1 MKKIKKT
8 LSLLL
13 LLVLSLAQVGNVK
26 ADGTKGTITIN
37 NAIVNETYSIYRI
50 LDLETYDAQKN
61 HYIYRANSKW
71 EAFINDANKGGKYLE
86 AKHENGNTYYVWKEN
101 ADKVKFTEEAIAY
114 AKAKPIETEASKK
127 ATSTTVQFTE
137 LDLGYYLVSS
147 SVGSLLHLT
156 TTNPNG
162 AINEKNTIKPE
173 VDKEVKEN
181 STGVYGKENDATI
194 GDTVEFKST
203 ITTGAGFKDYVLYDN
218 MSTGLT
224 LNPDSIK
231 AYVIV
236 NNNEVAIDEQYYTVK
251 TNVDGYTFTVT
262 FKNEFIAKQPR
273 NTKIVVKYTA
283 TLNENATIEGNGNTN
298 ETHLEYD
305 NGTTETKTTTT
316 YTYKF
321 NLKKTDADENEI
333 EGAEF
338 KLYYKDN
345 KDNKDK
351 EILVVLENEADSIY
365 RVAVAGETGVTIK
378 VGHATIKGLDAGTYY
393 LEEVVS
399 PEGYNKLTSK
409 VKVEV
414 KGKNNDNSFH
424 INDISVVNYTGS
436 LLPETGGIGTMLFI
450 TFGLIL
456 ILGFGLLLVTK
467 LRAYKANI

>member
-37 NAIVNETYSIYRI
+37 KAIVNETYSIYRI
-50 LDLETYDAQKN
+50 LDLETYDAQNN
-61 HYIYRANSKW
+61 HYIYRANTKW
-71 EAFINDANKGGKYLE
+71 QSFINDASKGGKYLE

-101 ADKVKFTEEAIAY
+101 ADQVKFTEEAIAY
-114 AKAKPIETEASKK
+114 AKANPIGAEAFKT
-127 ATSTTVQFTE
+127 ATSTTVKFTE

-162 AINEKNTIKPE
+162 AINEKNTIKPD

-203 ITTGAGFKDYVLYDN
+203 ITTGAGFKDYILYDK
-218 MSTGLT
+218 MSNGLT
-224 LNPDSIK
+224 LNANSIK

-236 NNNEVAIDEQYYTVK
+236 NSDEVAIDEQYYTVNI
-251 TNVDGYTFTVT
+251 NVEGYTFTVT
-262 FKNEFIAKQPR
+262 FDNEFIAKQPR

-283 TLNENATIEGNGNTN
+283 TLNEKATIEGTGNIN
-298 ETHLEYD
+298 ETNLKYGND
-305 NGTTETKTTTT
+305 TTETKTTTT

-333 EGAEF
+333 DGAEF
-338 KLYYKDN
+338 KLYAKDN
-345 KDNKDK
+345 NK

-365 RVAVAGETGVTIK
+365 RVAVEGEKGVTIK

>member
-50 LDLETYDAQKN
+50 LDLETYDTQNN

-71 EAFINDANKGGKYLE
+71 QAFINDASKGGKYLE
-86 AKHENGNTYYVWKEN
+86 AKNENGNTYYVWKEN
-101 ADKVKFTEEAIAY
+101 ADQVEFTKEAIAY
-114 AKAKPIETEASKK
+114 AKANSIETEASKK

-162 AINEKNTIKPE
+162 EINEKNTIKPE

-203 ITTGAGFKDYVLYDN
+203 ITTGAGFKDYVLYDK

-224 LNPDSIK
+224 LNSDSIK
-231 AYVIV
+231 AYVID
-236 NNNEVAIDEQYYTVK
+236 NNDEVAIDEQYYTVN

-262 FKNEFIAKQPR
+262 FDNEFIAKQPR

-283 TLNENATIEGNGNTN
+283 TLNENATIEGTGNIN
-298 ETHLEYD
+298 ETKLTYD

-338 KLYYKDN
+338 KLYDKDN
-345 KDNKDK
+345 K
-351 EILVVLENEADSIY
+351 EILVVLENEANSIY

-409 VKVEV
+409 QEVEV

>member
-50 LDLETYDAQKN
+50 LDLETYDAQNN
-61 HYIYRANSKW
+61 HYIYRANTKW

-86 AKHENGNTYYVWKEN
+86 AKNENGKTYYVWKEK
-101 ADKVKFTEEAIAY
+101 ADQVKFTEEAIAY
-114 AKAKPIETEASKK
+114 AKANSIEAEAFKT
-127 ATSTTVQFTE
+127 ATSTTVKFTE

-162 AINEKNTIKPE
+162 EINEKNTIKPE

-203 ITTGAGFKDYVLYDN
+203 ITTGAGFKDYVLYDK

-224 LNPDSIK
+224 LNPGSIK
-231 AYVIV
+231 AYVID
-236 NNNEVAIDEQYYTVK
+236 NNDEVAIDEQYYTVNE
-251 TNVDGYTFTVT
+251 NVAGYTFTVT
-262 FKNEFIAKQPR
+262 FDNEFIAKQPR

-283 TLNENATIEGNGNTN
+283 TLNENATIEGTGNTN
-298 ETHLEYD
+298 ETNLKYD

-321 NLKKTDADENEI
+321 NLKKTDADEKEI

-338 KLYYKDN
+338 KLYKDN
-345 KDNKDK
+345 K
-351 EILVVLENEADSIY
+351 EILVVLENKADSIY
-365 RVAVAGETGVTIK
+365 RVAVGNEAGVTIK

-409 VKVEV
+409 QKVEV

-424 INDISVVNYTGS
+424 INNISVVNYTGS

>member
-50 LDLETYDAQKN
+50 LDLETYDAQNN
-61 HYIYRANSKW
+61 HYIYRANTKW

-86 AKHENGNTYYVWKEN
+86 AKNENGNTYYVWKEN
-101 ADKVKFTEEAIAY
+101 ADQVKFTEEAIAY

-156 TTNPNG
+156 TTNPDG
-162 AINEKNTIKPE
+162 KINEKNTIKPE

-203 ITTGAGFKDYVLYDN
+203 ITTGAGFKDYVLYDK

-236 NNNEVAIDEQYYTVK
+236 NNDEVAIDEQYYTVNK
-251 TNVDGYTFTVT
+251 NVAGYTFTIT
-262 FKNEFIAKQPR
+262 FDNEFIAKQPR

-298 ETHLEYD
+298 ETHLEYG

-321 NLKKTDADENEI
+321 NLKKTDADEKEI

-338 KLYYKDN
+338 KLYKDN
-345 KDNKDK
+345 K
-351 EILVVLENEADSIY
+351 EILVVLENEANSIY
-365 RVAVAGETGVTIK
+365 RVAVGNEAGVTIK

-409 VKVEV
+409 QKVEV

-436 LLPETGGIGTMLFI
+436 LLPQTGGIGTMLFI

>member
-1 MKKIKKT
+1 MKKIKKI

-26 ADGTKGTITIN
+26 ADGTKGTITIK

-50 LDLETYDAQKN
+50 LDLETYDAQNN
-61 HYIYRANSKW
+61 HYIYRANTKW
-71 EAFINDANKGGKYLE
+71 QSFINDASKGGKYLE

-101 ADKVKFTEEAIAY
+101 ADQVKFTEEAIAY
-114 AKAKPIETEASKK
+114 AKANPIDAEAFKK
-127 ATSTTVQFTE
+127 ATSTTVKFTE

-162 AINEKNTIKPE
+162 EINEKNTIKPD

-203 ITTGAGFKDYVLYDN
+203 ITTGAGFKDYILYDK
-218 MSTGLT
+218 MSNGLT
-224 LNPDSIK
+224 LNANSIK

-236 NNNEVAIDEQYYTVK
+236 NSDEVAIDEQYYTVN
-251 TNVDGYTFTVT
+251 TNVEGYTFTIT
-262 FKNEFIAKQPR
+262 FNNEFIAKQPI

-283 TLNENATIEGNGNTN
+283 TLNENATIEGTGNIN
-298 ETHLEYD
+298 ETNLKYGND
-305 NGTTETKTTTT
+305 TTETKTTTT

-338 KLYYKDN
+338 KLYDKDN
-345 KDNKDK
+345 H

-365 RVAVAGETGVTIK
+365 RVAVEGETGVTIK

>member
-50 LDLETYDAQKN
+50 LDLETYDAQNN

-71 EAFINDANKGGKYLE
+71 QAFINDASKGGKYLE
-86 AKHENGNTYYVWKEN
+86 AKNENGNTYYVWKEN
-101 ADKVKFTEEAIAY
+101 ADQVEFTKEAIAY
-114 AKAKPIETEASKK
+114 ANANSTETEASKK

-156 TTNPNG
+156 TTNPDG
-162 AINEKNTIKPE
+162 KINEKNTIKPE

-203 ITTGAGFKDYVLYDN
+203 ITTGAGFKDYVLYDK

-224 LNPDSIK
+224 LNPGSIK
-231 AYVIV
+231 AYVID
-236 NNNEVAIDEQYYTVK
+236 NNDEVAIDEQYYTVNE
-251 TNVDGYTFTVT
+251 NVAGYTFTVT
-262 FKNEFIAKQPR
+262 FDNEFIAKQPR

-283 TLNENATIEGNGNTN
+283 TLNENATIEGTGNTN
-298 ETHLEYD
+298 ETNLKYGND
-305 NGTTETKTTTT
+305 TTETKKTTT

-333 EGAEF
+333 KGAEF
-338 KLYYKDN
+338 KLYKDN
-345 KDNKDK
+345 K

-365 RVAVAGETGVTIK
+365 RVAVGNEAGVTIK

-409 VKVEV
+409 QKVEV

-424 INDISVVNYTGS
+424 INNISVVNYTGS
-436 LLPETGGIGTMLFI
+436 LLPQTGGIGTMLFI

>member
-37 NAIVNETYSIYRI
+37 KAIVNETYSIYRI
-50 LDLETYDAQKN
+50 LDLETYDAQNN

-71 EAFINDANKGGKYLE
+71 QAFINDASKGGKYLE
-86 AKHENGNTYYVWKEN
+86 AKNENGNTYYVWKEN
-101 ADKVKFTEEAIAY
+101 ADQVEFTKEAIAY
-114 AKAKPIETEASKK
+114 AKANSIETEAFKT

-162 AINEKNTIKPE
+162 EINEKNTIKPE

-203 ITTGAGFKDYVLYDN
+203 ITTGAGFKDYVLYDK

-224 LNPDSIK
+224 LNTGSIK
-231 AYVIV
+231 AYVID
-236 NNNEVAIDEQYYTVK
+236 NNDEVAIDEQYYTVN

-262 FKNEFIAKQPR
+262 FNNEFIAKQPR

-283 TLNENATIEGNGNTN
+283 TLNENATIEGTGNIN
-298 ETHLEYD
+298 ETNLKYGND
-305 NGTTETKTTTT
+305 TTETKTTTT

-321 NLKKTDADENEI
+321 NLKKTDADEKEI

-338 KLYYKDN
+338 KLYKDN
-345 KDNKDK
+345 K

-365 RVAVAGETGVTIK
+365 RVAVGNEAGVTIK
-378 VGHATIKGLDAGTYY
+378 VGHATIKGLDVGTYY

-409 VKVEV
+409 QKVEV

>member
-50 LDLETYDAQKN
+50 LDLETYDAQNN
-61 HYIYRANSKW
+61 HYIYRANTKW
-71 EAFINDANKGGKYLE
+71 QAFINDASKGGKYLE
-86 AKHENGNTYYVWKEN
+86 AKNENGNTYYVWKEN
-101 ADKVKFTEEAIAY
+101 ADQVKFTEEAIAY
-114 AKAKPIETEASKK
+114 AKANSIEAEAFKT
-127 ATSTTVQFTE
+127 ATSTTVKFTE

-162 AINEKNTIKPE
+162 EINEKNTIKPE

-203 ITTGAGFKDYVLYDN
+203 ITTGAGFKDYVLYDK

-224 LNPDSIK
+224 LNPGSIK
-231 AYVIV
+231 AYVID
-236 NNNEVAIDEQYYTVK
+236 NNDEVAIDEQYYTVN

-262 FKNEFIAKQPR
+262 FDNEFIAKQPR

-283 TLNENATIEGNGNTN
+283 TLNENATIEGTGNIN
-298 ETHLEYD
+298 ETNLKYGND
-305 NGTTETKTTTT
+305 TTETKTTTT

-333 EGAEF
+333 AGAEF
-338 KLYYKDN
+338 KLYDKDN
-345 KDNKDK
+345 H

-365 RVAVAGETGVTIK
+365 RVAVEGETGVTIK

>member
-50 LDLETYDAQKN
+50 LDLETYDAQNN
-61 HYIYRANSKW
+61 HYIYRANTKW
-71 EAFINDANKGGKYLE
+71 QSFINDANKGGKYLE

-101 ADKVKFTEEAIAY
+101 ADQVKFTEEAIAY
-114 AKAKPIETEASKK
+114 AKANSIEAEAFKT
-127 ATSTTVQFTE
+127 ATSTTVKFTE

-156 TTNPNG
+156 TTDPNG
-162 AINEKNTIKPE
+162 EINEKNTIKPD

-203 ITTGAGFKDYVLYDN
+203 ITTGAGFKDYVLYDK

-224 LNPDSIK
+224 LNANSIK

-236 NNNEVAIDEQYYTVK
+236 NSDEVAIDEQYYTVNK
-251 TNVDGYTFTVT
+251 DVEGYTFTVT
-262 FKNEFIAKQPR
+262 FDNAFIAKQPI

-338 KLYYKDN
+338 KLYKDN
-345 KDNKDK
+345 K

-365 RVAVAGETGVTIK
+365 RVAVAGEAGVTIK

-409 VKVEV
+409 QEVEV

>member
-1 MKKIKKT
+1 MKKIKKI

-26 ADGTKGTITIN
+26 ADGTKGTITIK

-50 LDLETYDAQKN
+50 LDLETYDAQNN
-61 HYIYRANSKW
+61 HYIYRANTKW
-71 EAFINDANKGGKYLE
+71 QAFINDASKGGKYLE
-86 AKHENGNTYYVWKEN
+86 AKNENGNTYYVWKEN
-101 ADKVKFTEEAIAY
+101 ADQVKFTEEAIAY
-114 AKAKPIETEASKK
+114 AKANSIEAEAFKT
-127 ATSTTVQFTE
+127 ATSTTVKFTE

-162 AINEKNTIKPE
+162 EINEKNTIKPE

-203 ITTGAGFKDYVLYDN
+203 ITTGAGFKDYVLYDK

-224 LNPDSIK
+224 LNPGSIK
-231 AYVIV
+231 AYVID
-236 NNNEVAIDEQYYTVK
+236 NNDEVAIDEQYYTVNRK
-251 TNVDGYTFTVT
+251 VEGYTFTVT
-262 FKNEFIAKQPR
+262 FDNEFIAKQPI

-283 TLNENATIEGNGNTN
+283 TLNENATIEGTGNIN
-298 ETHLEYD
+298 ETKLTYD

-321 NLKKTDADENEI
+321 NLKKTDADEKEI

-338 KLYYKDN
+338 KLYKDN
-345 KDNKDK
+345 K
-351 EILVVLENEADSIY
+351 EILVVLENEANSIY

-409 VKVEV
+409 QEVEV

>member
-50 LDLETYDAQKN
+50 LDLETYDAQNN
-61 HYIYRANSKW
+61 HYIYRANTKW
-71 EAFINDANKGGKYLE
+71 QAFINDASKGGKYLE
-86 AKHENGNTYYVWKEN
+86 AKNENGNTYYVWKEN
-101 ADKVKFTEEAIAY
+101 ADQVKFTEEAIAY
-114 AKAKPIETEASKK
+114 AKANSIEAEAFKT
-127 ATSTTVQFTE
+127 ATSTTVKFTE

-162 AINEKNTIKPE
+162 EINEKNTIKPE

-203 ITTGAGFKDYVLYDN
+203 ITTGAGFKDYVLYDK

-224 LNPDSIK
+224 LNPGSIK
-231 AYVIV
+231 AYVID
-236 NNNEVAIDEQYYTVK
+236 NNDEVAIDEQYYTVN

-262 FKNEFIAKQPR
+262 FDNEFIAKQPR

-283 TLNENATIEGNGNTN
+283 TLNENATIEGTGNIN
-298 ETHLEYD
+298 ETNLKYGND
-305 NGTTETKTTTT
+305 TTETKTTTT

-321 NLKKTDADENEI
+321 NLKKTDADEKEI

-338 KLYYKDN
+338 KLYKDN
-345 KDNKDK
+345 K

-365 RVAVAGETGVTIK
+365 RVAVGNEAGVTIK
-378 VGHATIKGLDAGTYY
+378 VGHATIKGLDVGTYY

-409 VKVEV
+409 QKVEV

>member
-50 LDLETYDAQKN
+50 LDLETYDAQNN
-61 HYIYRANSKW
+61 HYIYRANTKW
-71 EAFINDANKGGKYLE
+71 QAFINDASKGGKYLE
-86 AKHENGNTYYVWKEN
+86 AKNENGNTYYVWKEN
-101 ADKVKFTEEAIAY
+101 ADQVKFTEEAIAY
-114 AKAKPIETEASKK
+114 AKANSIEAEAFKT
-127 ATSTTVQFTE
+127 ATSTTVKFTE

-156 TTNPNG
+156 TTNPDG
-162 AINEKNTIKPE
+162 KINEKNTIKPE

-203 ITTGAGFKDYVLYDN
+203 ITTGAGFKDYVLYDK
-218 MSTGLT
+218 MSKGLT
-224 LNPDSIK
+224 LNTGSIK

-236 NNNEVAIDEQYYTVK
+236 NNDEVAIDEQYYTVN
-251 TNVDGYTFTVT
+251 TNVEGYTFTVT
-262 FKNEFIAKQPR
+262 FNNEFIAKQPR

-283 TLNENATIEGNGNTN
+283 TLNENATIEGTGNTN
-298 ETHLEYD
+298 ETNLKYD

-333 EGAEF
+333 KGAEF
-338 KLYYKDN
+338 KLYKDN
-345 KDNKDK
+345 K

-409 VKVEV
+409 QEVEV

>member
-1 MKKIKKT
+1 MKKIKKI

-50 LDLETYDAQKN
+50 LDLETYDAQNN
-61 HYIYRANSKW
+61 HYIYRANTKW
-71 EAFINDANKGGKYLE
+71 QAFINDASKGGKYLE
-86 AKHENGNTYYVWKEN
+86 AKNKNGNTYYVWKEN
-101 ADKVKFTEEAIAY
+101 ADQVEFTEEAIAY
-114 AKAKPIETEASKK
+114 AKANPIEAEAFKT
-127 ATSTTVQFTE
+127 ATSTTVKFTE

-162 AINEKNTIKPE
+162 EINEKNTIKPD

-181 STGVYGKENDATI
+181 TGSYGKENDATI

-203 ITTGAGFKDYVLYDN
+203 ITTGAGYTDYILYDKMDN
-218 MSTGLT
+218 GLT
-224 LNPDSIK
+224 LNANSIK
-231 AYVIV
+231 AYI
-236 NNNEVAIDEQYYTVK
+236 NEVAIEESNYTVNTK
-251 TNVDGYTFTVT
+251 VEGYTFTVT
-262 FKNEFIAKQPR
+262 FTDEFIAKQPI

-283 TLNENATIEGNGNTN
+283 TLNENAIIEGDGNIN
-298 ETHLEYD
+298 ETNLKYGND
-305 NGTTETKTTTT
+305 TTATKKTTT

-321 NLKKTDADENEI
+321 NLKKTDADEKEI

-338 KLYYKDN
+338 KLY
-345 KDNKDK
+345 DK
-351 EILVVLENEADSIY
+351 NNNEIKVVLKEGTTY
-365 RVAVAGETGVTIK
+365 RVAVEGETGVTIK
-378 VGHATIKGLDAGTYY
+378 AGHAEIEGLDAGTYY

>member
-1 MKKIKKT
+1 MKKIKKI

-37 NAIVNETYSIYRI
+37 KAIVNETYSIYRI
-50 LDLETYDAQKN
+50 LDLETYDAQNN

-86 AKHENGNTYYVWKEN
+86 AKNENGKTYYVWKEN
-101 ADKVKFTEEAIAY
+101 ADQVEFTKEAIAY
-114 AKAKPIETEASKK
+114 ANANSTETEASKK

-224 LNPDSIK
+224 LNPGSIK
-231 AYVIV
+231 AYVID
-236 NNNEVAIDEQYYTVK
+236 NNDEVAIDEQYYTVN

-262 FKNEFIAKQPR
+262 FDNEFIAKQPR

-283 TLNENATIEGNGNTN
+283 TLNENATIEGTGNIN
-298 ETHLEYD
+298 ETKLTYD

-338 KLYYKDN
+338 KLYD
-345 KDNKDK
+345 KDK

-365 RVAVAGETGVTIK
+365 RVAVGNEAGVTIK

-409 VKVEV
+409 QEVEV

>member
-50 LDLETYDAQKN
+50 LDLETYDAQNN

-71 EAFINDANKGGKYLE
+71 QAFINDASKGGKYLE
-86 AKHENGNTYYVWKEN
+86 AKNENGNTYYVWKEN
-101 ADKVKFTEEAIAY
+101 ADQVEFTKEAIAY
-114 AKAKPIETEASKK
+114 ANANSTETEASKK

-162 AINEKNTIKPE
+162 EINEKNTIKPE

-203 ITTGAGFKDYVLYDN
+203 ITTGAGFKDYVLYDK

-224 LNPDSIK
+224 LNTGSIK
-231 AYVIV
+231 AYVID
-236 NNNEVAIDEQYYTVK
+236 NNDEVAIDEQYYTVN

-262 FKNEFIAKQPR
+262 FNNEFIAKQPR

-283 TLNENATIEGNGNTN
+283 TLNENATIEGAGNIN
-298 ETHLEYD
+298 ETNLKYGND
-305 NGTTETKTTTT
+305 TTETKTTTT

-338 KLYYKDN
+338 KLYKDN
-345 KDNKDK
+345 K

-365 RVAVAGETGVTIK
+365 RVAVGGETGVTIK

-409 VKVEV
+409 QEVEV

>member
-1 MKKIKKT
+1 MKKIKKI

-13 LLVLSLAQVGNVK
+13 LLVLSLAQVSNVK

-50 LDLETYDAQKN
+50 LDLETYDAQNN
-61 HYIYRANSKW
+61 HYIYRANTKW
-71 EAFINDANKGGKYLE
+71 QAFINDANKGGKYLE

-101 ADKVKFTEEAIAY
+101 ADQVKFTEEAIAY
-114 AKAKPIETEASKK
+114 AKANSIEAEAFKK
-127 ATSTTVQFTE
+127 ATSTTVKFTE

-162 AINEKNTIKPE
+162 EINEKNTIKPD

-181 STGVYGKENDATI
+181 TGVYGKENDATI

-203 ITTGAGFKDYVLYDN
+203 ITTGAGFKDYVLYDK
-218 MSTGLT
+218 MSNGLT
-224 LNPDSIK
+224 LNANSIK

-236 NNNEVAIDEQYYTVK
+236 NSDEVAIDEQYYTVN
-251 TNVDGYTFTVT
+251 TDVEGYTFTVT
-262 FKNEFIAKQPR
+262 FDNEFIAKQPI

-283 TLNENATIEGNGNTN
+283 TLNKNATIEGTGNIN
-298 ETHLEYD
+298 ETNLKYGND
-305 NGTTETKTTTT
+305 TTETKTTTT

-321 NLKKTDADENEI
+321 NLKKTDADEKEI

-338 KLYYKDN
+338 KLYDKDN
-345 KDNKDK
+345 H
-351 EILVVLENEADSIY
+351 EILVVLENEANSIY
-365 RVAVAGETGVTIK
+365 RVAVKGETGVTIK

>member
-50 LDLETYDAQKN
+50 LDLETYDAQNN

-71 EAFINDANKGGKYLE
+71 QAFINDANKGGKYLE
-86 AKHENGNTYYVWKEN
+86 AKNENGNTYYVWKEN
-101 ADKVKFTEEAIAY
+101 ADQVEFTKEAIAY
-114 AKAKPIETEASKK
+114 AKANSIEAEAFKT
-127 ATSTTVQFTE
+127 ATSTTVKFTE

-162 AINEKNTIKPE
+162 KINEKNTIKPE

-203 ITTGAGFKDYVLYDN
+203 ITTGAGFKDYVLYDK

-224 LNPDSIK
+224 LNPGSIK

-236 NNNEVAIDEQYYTVK
+236 NNDEVAIDEQYYTVN
-251 TNVDGYTFTVT
+251 TNVEGYTFTVT
-262 FKNEFIAKQPR
+262 FNNEFIAKQPR

-298 ETHLEYD
+298 ETHLEYG

-321 NLKKTDADENEI
+321 NLKKTDADEKEI

-338 KLYYKDN
+338 KLYKDN
-345 KDNKDK
+345 K
-351 EILVVLENEADSIY
+351 EILVVLENEANSIY
-365 RVAVAGETGVTIK
+365 RVAVGNEAGVTIK

-409 VKVEV
+409 QKVEV

>member
-1 MKKIKKT
+1 
-8 LSLLL
+8 
-13 LLVLSLAQVGNVK
+13 
-26 ADGTKGTITIN
+26 
-37 NAIVNETYSIYRI
+37 
-50 LDLETYDAQKN
+50 
-61 HYIYRANSKW
+61 
-71 EAFINDANKGGKYLE
+71 
-86 AKHENGNTYYVWKEN
+86 
-101 ADKVKFTEEAIAY
+101 
-114 AKAKPIETEASKK
+114 
-127 ATSTTVQFTE
+127 
-137 LDLGYYLVSS
+137 
-147 SVGSLLHLT
+147 
-156 TTNPNG
+156 
-162 AINEKNTIKPE
+162 
-173 VDKEVKEN
+173 
-181 STGVYGKENDATI
+181 
-194 GDTVEFKST
+194 
-203 ITTGAGFKDYVLYDN
+203 

-236 NNNEVAIDEQYYTVK
+236 NNNEVAINKDYY
-251 TNVDGYTFTVT
+251 NVNANVEGYTFTVT
-262 FKNEFIAKQPR
+262 FDNEFIAKQPR

-298 ETHLEYD
+298 ETHLKYGND
-305 NGTTETKTTTT
+305 TTETKKTTT

-333 EGAEF
+333 KGAEF

-351 EILVVLENEADSIY
+351 EILVVLENEANSIY

-378 VGHATIKGLDAGTYY
+378 VGLATIKGLDAGTYY

>member
-1 MKKIKKT
+1 MKTIKKT

-50 LDLETYDAQKN
+50 LDLETYDAQNN

-71 EAFINDANKGGKYLE
+71 QAFINDVSKGGKYLE

-101 ADKVKFTEEAIAY
+101 ADQVKFTEEAIAY
-114 AKAKPIETEASKK
+114 AEANSIETEASKK
-127 ATSTTVQFTE
+127 ATSTTVKFTE

-162 AINEKNTIKPE
+162 EINEKNTIKPE

-203 ITTGAGFKDYVLYDN
+203 ITTGAGFKDYVLYDK

-224 LNPDSIK
+224 LNSDSIK

-236 NNNEVAIDEQYYTVK
+236 NNNEVAIDGQYYTVN
-251 TNVDGYTFTVT
+251 TNVEGYTFTIT
-262 FKNEFIAKQPR
+262 FDNEFIAKQPR

-283 TLNENATIEGNGNTN
+283 TLNENATIEGTGNIN
-298 ETHLEYD
+298 ETNLKYGND
-305 NGTTETKTTTT
+305 TTETKKTTT

-338 KLYYKDN
+338 KLYDKDN
-345 KDNKDK
+345 N

-409 VKVEV
+409 VEVEV

-424 INDISVVNYTGS
+424 INNISVVNYTGS

>member
-50 LDLETYDAQKN
+50 LDLETYDAQNN
-61 HYIYRANSKW
+61 HYIYRANTKW
-71 EAFINDANKGGKYLE
+71 QAFINDSSKGGKYLE

-114 AKAKPIETEASKK
+114 AKANPTIDAEAFKK
-127 ATSTTVQFTE
+127 ATSTTVKFTE

-162 AINEKNTIKPE
+162 EINEKNTIKPE

-203 ITTGAGFKDYVLYDN
+203 ITTGAGFKDYVLYDK

-224 LNPDSIK
+224 LNPGSIK
-231 AYVIV
+231 AYVID
-236 NNNEVAIDEQYYTVK
+236 NNDEVAIDEQYYKVN

-262 FKNEFIAKQPR
+262 FNNEFIAKQPR

-283 TLNENATIEGNGNTN
+283 TLNENATIEGAGNIN
-298 ETHLEYD
+298 ETNLKYD

-321 NLKKTDADENEI
+321 NLKKTDADEKEI
-333 EGAEF
+333 KGAEF
-338 KLYYKDN
+338 KLYKDN
-345 KDNKDK
+345 K

-409 VKVEV
+409 QKVEV

>member
-50 LDLETYDAQKN
+50 LDLETYDAQNN
-61 HYIYRANSKW
+61 HYIYRANTKW
-71 EAFINDANKGGKYLE
+71 QSFINDASKGGKYLE
-86 AKHENGNTYYVWKEN
+86 AKNENGNTYYVWKEN
-101 ADKVKFTEEAIAY
+101 ADQVEFTKEAIAY
-114 AKAKPIETEASKK
+114 AKAKPIDAEAFKK
-127 ATSTTVQFTE
+127 ATSTTVKFTE

-162 AINEKNTIKPE
+162 EINEKNTIKPD

-203 ITTGAGFKDYVLYDN
+203 ITTGAGFKDYVLYDK

-224 LNPDSIK
+224 LNANSIK

-236 NNNEVAIDEQYYTVK
+236 NSAEVAIDEQYYTVNK
-251 TNVDGYTFTVT
+251 DVEGYTFTVT
-262 FKNEFIAKQPR
+262 FDNAFIAKQPI

-283 TLNENATIEGNGNTN
+283 TLNENATIEGTGNIN
-298 ETHLEYD
+298 ETNLKYGND
-305 NGTTETKTTTT
+305 TTETKTTTT

-321 NLKKTDADENEI
+321 NLKKTDADKNEI

-338 KLYYKDN
+338 KLYAKDN
-345 KDNKDK
+345 NK

-409 VKVEV
+409 QKVEV

>member
-1 MKKIKKT
+1 MKKIKKI

-37 NAIVNETYSIYRI
+37 KAIVNETYSIYRI
-50 LDLETYDAQKN
+50 LDLETYDAQNN

-71 EAFINDANKGGKYLE
+71 EAFINDASKGGKYLE
-86 AKHENGNTYYVWKEN
+86 AKNENGNTYYVWKEN

-114 AKAKPIETEASKK
+114 AKANSIEAEAFKK

-224 LNPDSIK
+224 LNTGSIK
-231 AYVIV
+231 AYVID
-236 NNNEVAIDEQYYTVK
+236 NNDEVAIDEQYYTVNE
-251 TNVDGYTFTVT
+251 NVAGYTFTVT

-283 TLNENATIEGNGNTN
+283 TLNEKATIEGNGNTN
-298 ETHLEYD
+298 ETHLKYGND
-305 NGTTETKTTTT
+305 TTETKTTTT

-333 EGAEF
+333 KGAEF
-338 KLYYKDN
+338 KLYKDN
-345 KDNKDK
+345 K

-365 RVAVAGETGVTIK
+365 RVAVAGEAGVTIK

-409 VKVEV
+409 QEVEV

>member
-1 MKKIKKT
+1 MKKIKKI

-50 LDLETYDAQKN
+50 LDLETYDAQNN

-71 EAFINDANKGGKYLE
+71 QAFINDASKGGKYLE
-86 AKHENGNTYYVWKEN
+86 AKNENGNTYYVWKEN
-101 ADKVKFTEEAIAY
+101 ADQVEFTKEAIAY
-114 AKAKPIETEASKK
+114 ANANSTETEASKK

-156 TTNPNG
+156 TTNPDG
-162 AINEKNTIKPE
+162 KINEKNTIKPE

-203 ITTGAGFKDYVLYDN
+203 ITTGAGFKDYVLYDK

-224 LNPDSIK
+224 LNSGSIK
-231 AYVIV
+231 AYVID
-236 NNNEVAIDEQYYTVK
+236 NNDEVAIDKEYYNVN
-251 TNVDGYTFTVT
+251 TNVEGYAFTITFD
-262 FKNEFIAKQPR
+262 NEFIAKQPR

-283 TLNENATIEGNGNTN
+283 TLNENATIEGTGNIN
-298 ETHLEYD
+298 ETNLKYGND
-305 NGTTETKTTTT
+305 TTETKTTTT

-321 NLKKTDADENEI
+321 NLKKTDADEKEI

-338 KLYYKDN
+338 KLYKDN
-345 KDNKDK
+345 K

-365 RVAVAGETGVTIK
+365 RVAVGNEAGVTIK
-378 VGHATIKGLDAGTYY
+378 VGHATIKGLDVGTYY

-409 VKVEV
+409 QKVEV

>member
-37 NAIVNETYSIYRI
+37 KAIVNETYSIYRI
-50 LDLETYDAQKN
+50 LDLETYDAQNN

-71 EAFINDANKGGKYLE
+71 QAFINDASKGGKYLE
-86 AKHENGNTYYVWKEN
+86 AKNENGNTYYVWKEN
-101 ADKVKFTEEAIAY
+101 ADQVEFTKEAIAY
-114 AKAKPIETEASKK
+114 AKANSIETEAFKT
-127 ATSTTVQFTE
+127 ATSTTVKFTE

-162 AINEKNTIKPE
+162 EINEKNTIKPE

-203 ITTGAGFKDYVLYDN
+203 ITTGAGFKDYVLYDK

-224 LNPDSIK
+224 LNTGSIK

-236 NNNEVAIDEQYYTVK
+236 NNNEVAIDEQYYTVN
-251 TNVDGYTFTVT
+251 TNVEGYTFTVT
-262 FKNEFIAKQPR
+262 FDNEFIAKQPR

-283 TLNENATIEGNGNTN
+283 TLNENATIEGTGNTN
-298 ETHLEYD
+298 ETNLKYD

-321 NLKKTDADENEI
+321 NLKKTDADEKEI

-338 KLYYKDN
+338 KLYKDN
-345 KDNKDK
+345 K
-351 EILVVLENEADSIY
+351 EILVVLENEANSIY
-365 RVAVAGETGVTIK
+365 RVAVGNEAGVTIK

>member
-50 LDLETYDAQKN
+50 LDLETYDAQNN
-61 HYIYRANSKW
+61 HYIYRANTKW
-71 EAFINDANKGGKYLE
+71 QSFINDANKGGKYLE

-101 ADKVKFTEEAIAY
+101 ADQVKFTEEAIAY
-114 AKAKPIETEASKK
+114 AKAKPIDAEAFKK
-127 ATSTTVQFTE
+127 ATSTTVKFTE

-162 AINEKNTIKPE
+162 EINEKNTIKPD

-181 STGVYGKENDATI
+181 STTGVYGKENDATI

-203 ITTGAGFKDYVLYDN
+203 ITTGAGFKDYVLYDK

-224 LNPDSIK
+224 LNPGSIK

-236 NNNEVAIDEQYYTVK
+236 NNDEVAIDKDYYNVN
-251 TNVDGYTFTVT
+251 TNVEGYTFTIT
-262 FKNEFIAKQPR
+262 FDNEFIAKQPR

-283 TLNENATIEGNGNTN
+283 TLNKNATIEGTGNIN
-298 ETHLEYD
+298 ETNLKYGND
-305 NGTTETKTTTT
+305 TTETKTTTT

-333 EGAEF
+333 DGAEF
-338 KLYYKDN
+338 KLYAKDN
-345 KDNKDK
+345 NK

-365 RVAVAGETGVTIK
+365 RVAVEGETGVTIK

-409 VKVEV
+409 QEVQV

>member
-1 MKKIKKT
+1 MKKIKKI

-50 LDLETYDAQKN
+50 LDLETYDAQNN
-61 HYIYRANSKW
+61 HYIYRANTKW
-71 EAFINDANKGGKYLE
+71 EAFINDASKGGKYLE
-86 AKHENGNTYYVWKEN
+86 AKNENGNTYYVWKEN
-101 ADKVKFTEEAIAY
+101 ADQVKFTEEAIAY
-114 AKAKPIETEASKK
+114 AKANSIEAEAFKT
-127 ATSTTVQFTE
+127 ATSTTVKFTE

-162 AINEKNTIKPE
+162 EINEKNTIKPE

-203 ITTGAGFKDYVLYDN
+203 ITTGAGFKDYVLYDK

-224 LNPDSIK
+224 LNANSIK

-236 NNNEVAIDEQYYTVK
+236 NSDEVAIDEQYYTVN
-251 TNVDGYTFTVT
+251 TDVEGYAFTITFD
-262 FKNEFIAKQPR
+262 NEFIAKQPR

-283 TLNENATIEGNGNTN
+283 TLNENATIEGTGNTN
-298 ETHLEYD
+298 ETNLKYGND
-305 NGTTETKTTTT
+305 TTETKKTTT

-333 EGAEF
+333 KGAEF
-338 KLYYKDN
+338 KLYKDN
-345 KDNKDK
+345 K

-409 VKVEV
+409 QKVEV

>member
-50 LDLETYDAQKN
+50 LDLETYDTQNN

-71 EAFINDANKGGKYLE
+71 QAFINDASKGGKYLE
-86 AKHENGNTYYVWKEN
+86 AKNENGNTYYVWKEN
-101 ADKVKFTEEAIAY
+101 ADQVEFTKEAIAY
-114 AKAKPIETEASKK
+114 AKANSIIVGTEASKK

-162 AINEKNTIKPE
+162 EINEKNTIKPE

-203 ITTGAGFKDYVLYDN
+203 ITTGAGFKDYVLYDK

-224 LNPDSIK
+224 LNSDSIK

-236 NNNEVAIDEQYYTVK
+236 NNDEVAIDEQYYTVNR
-251 TNVDGYTFTVT
+251 NVEGYTFTVT
-262 FKNEFIAKQPR
+262 FDNEFIAKQPR

-283 TLNENATIEGNGNTN
+283 TLNENATIEGTGNIN

-321 NLKKTDADENEI
+321 NLKKTDADEKEI

-338 KLYYKDN
+338 KLYKDN
-345 KDNKDK
+345 K
-351 EILVVLENEADSIY
+351 EILVVLENEANSIY

-409 VKVEV
+409 QEVEV

-424 INDISVVNYTGS
+424 INNISVVNYTGS

>member
-26 ADGTKGTITIN
+26 ADGTKGTITIK

-50 LDLETYDAQKN
+50 LDLETYDAQNN
-61 HYIYRANSKW
+61 HYIYRANPKW
-71 EAFINDANKGGKYLE
+71 QAFINDASKGGKYLE
-86 AKHENGNTYYVWKEN
+86 AKNENGSTYYVWKEN
-101 ADKVKFTEEAIAY
+101 ADQVKFTEEAIAY
-114 AKAKPIETEASKK
+114 ANANSTETEASKK

-162 AINEKNTIKPE
+162 EINEKNTIKPE

-203 ITTGAGFKDYVLYDN
+203 ITTGAGFKDYVLYDK

-224 LNPDSIK
+224 LNPGSIK
-231 AYVIV
+231 AYVID
-236 NNNEVAIDEQYYTVK
+236 NNDEVAIDEQYYTVN
-251 TNVDGYTFTVT
+251 TNVEGYAFTVT
-262 FKNEFIAKQPR
+262 FDNEFIAKQPR

-283 TLNENATIEGNGNTN
+283 TLNENATIEGTGNTN
-298 ETHLEYD
+298 ETNLKYD

-338 KLYYKDN
+338 KLYD
-345 KDNKDK
+345 KDK

-365 RVAVAGETGVTIK
+365 RVAVGNEAGVTIK

-409 VKVEV
+409 QEVEV

>member
-1 MKKIKKT
+1 MKKIKKI

-13 LLVLSLAQVGNVK
+13 LLVLSLAQVSNVK

-50 LDLETYDAQKN
+50 LDLETYDAQNN
-61 HYIYRANSKW
+61 HYIYRANTKW
-71 EAFINDANKGGKYLE
+71 QAFINDANKGGKYLE

-101 ADKVKFTEEAIAY
+101 ANQVKFTEEAIAY
-114 AKAKPIETEASKK
+114 AKANSIEAEAFKK
-127 ATSTTVQFTE
+127 ATSTTVKFTE

-162 AINEKNTIKPE
+162 EINEKNTIKPD

-181 STGVYGKENDATI
+181 TGVYGKENDATI

-203 ITTGAGFKDYVLYDN
+203 ITTGAGFKDYVLYDK
-218 MSTGLT
+218 MSNGLT
-224 LNPDSIK
+224 LNANSIK

-236 NNNEVAIDEQYYTVK
+236 NSDEVAIDEQYYTVN
-251 TNVDGYTFTVT
+251 TDVEGYTFTIT
-262 FKNEFIAKQPR
+262 FDNEFIAKQPI

-283 TLNENATIEGNGNTN
+283 TLNENATIEGTGNIN
-298 ETHLEYD
+298 ETNLKYGND
-305 NGTTETKTTTT
+305 TTETKTTTT

-333 EGAEF
+333 DGAEF
-338 KLYYKDN
+338 KLYAKDN
-345 KDNKDK
+345 NK
-351 EILVVLENEADSIY
+351 EILVVLENETDSIY
-365 RVAVAGETGVTIK
+365 RVAVEGETGVTIK

>member
-1 MKKIKKT
+1 MKKIKKI

-26 ADGTKGTITIN
+26 ADGTKGTITIK

-50 LDLETYDAQKN
+50 LDLETYDAQNN

-71 EAFINDANKGGKYLE
+71 QSFINDASKGGKYLE

-101 ADKVKFTEEAIAY
+101 ADQVKFTEEAIAY
-114 AKAKPIETEASKK
+114 AKANSIEAEAFKT
-127 ATSTTVQFTE
+127 ATSTTVKFTE

-162 AINEKNTIKPE
+162 EINEKNTIKPD

-203 ITTGAGFKDYVLYDN
+203 ITTGAGFKDYILYDK
-218 MSTGLT
+218 MSNGLT
-224 LNPDSIK
+224 LNANSIK

-236 NNNEVAIDEQYYTVK
+236 NSDEVAIDEQYYTVN
-251 TNVDGYTFTVT
+251 TNVEGYTFTVT
-262 FKNEFIAKQPR
+262 FDNEFIAKQPI
-273 NTKIVVKYTA
+273 NTIIVVKYTA
-283 TLNENATIEGNGNTN
+283 TLNENATIEGTGNIN
-298 ETHLEYD
+298 ETNLKYGND
-305 NGTTETKTTTT
+305 TTETKTTTT

-321 NLKKTDADENEI
+321 NLKKTDADEKEI

-338 KLYYKDN
+338 KLY
-345 KDNKDK
+345 DK
-351 EILVVLENEADSIY
+351 NNNEIKVVLKEGTTY
-365 RVAVAGETGVTIK
+365 RVAVEGETGVTIK
-378 VGHATIKGLDAGTYY
+378 AGHAEIEGLDAGTYY

>member
-50 LDLETYDAQKN
+50 LDLETYDAQNN
-61 HYIYRANSKW
+61 HYIYRANTKW
-71 EAFINDANKGGKYLE
+71 EAFINDASKGGKYLE
-86 AKHENGNTYYVWKEN
+86 AKNENGNTYYVWKEN
-101 ADKVKFTEEAIAY
+101 ADQVKFTEEAIAY

-162 AINEKNTIKPE
+162 EINEKNTIKPE

-203 ITTGAGFKDYVLYDN
+203 ITTGAGFKDYVLYDK

-224 LNPDSIK
+224 LNPGSIK
-231 AYVIV
+231 AYVID
-236 NNNEVAIDEQYYTVK
+236 NNDEVAIDEQYYTVNE
-251 TNVDGYTFTVT
+251 NVAGYTFTVT
-262 FKNEFIAKQPR
+262 FDNEFIAKQPR

-283 TLNENATIEGNGNTN
+283 TLNKNATIEGTGNIN
-298 ETHLEYD
+298 ETNLKYGND
-305 NGTTETKTTTT
+305 TTETKTTTT

-333 EGAEF
+333 AGAEF
-338 KLYYKDN
+338 KLYDKDN
-345 KDNKDK
+345 H

-365 RVAVAGETGVTIK
+365 RVAVEGETGVTIK

>member
-50 LDLETYDAQKN
+50 LDLETYDAQNN
-61 HYIYRANSKW
+61 HYIYRANTKW
-71 EAFINDANKGGKYLE
+71 QAFINDASKGGKYLE
-86 AKHENGNTYYVWKEN
+86 AKNENGNTYYVWKEN
-101 ADKVKFTEEAIAY
+101 ADQVKFTEEAIAY
-114 AKAKPIETEASKK
+114 AKANSIEAEAFKT
-127 ATSTTVQFTE
+127 ATSTTVKFTE

-162 AINEKNTIKPE
+162 EINEKNTIKPE

-203 ITTGAGFKDYVLYDN
+203 ITTGAGFKDYVLYDK

-224 LNPDSIK
+224 LNPGSIK

-236 NNNEVAIDEQYYTVK
+236 NNDEVAIDEQYYTVNA
-251 TNVDGYTFTVT
+251 NVEGYTFTVT
-262 FKNEFIAKQPR
+262 FDNEFIAKQPR

-283 TLNENATIEGNGNTN
+283 TLNENATIEGTGNIN
-298 ETHLEYD
+298 ETKLTYD

-321 NLKKTDADENEI
+321 NLKKTDADEKEI

-338 KLYYKDN
+338 KLYKDN
-345 KDNKDK
+345 K

-409 VKVEV
+409 QEVEV

>member
-1 MKKIKKT
+1 MKKIKKI

-50 LDLETYDAQKN
+50 LDLETYDAQNN
-61 HYIYRANSKW
+61 HYIYRANTKW
-71 EAFINDANKGGKYLE
+71 QAFINDASKGGKYLE

-101 ADKVKFTEEAIAY
+101 ADQVKFTEEAIAY
-114 AKAKPIETEASKK
+114 AKDNSIEAEAFQK
-127 ATSTTVQFTE
+127 ATSTTVKFTE

-162 AINEKNTIKPE
+162 EINEKNTIKPD

-203 ITTGAGFKDYVLYDN
+203 ITTGAGFKDYILYDK
-218 MSTGLT
+218 MSNGLT
-224 LNPDSIK
+224 LNANSIK

-236 NNNEVAIDEQYYTVK
+236 NSAEVAIDEQYYTVN
-251 TNVDGYTFTVT
+251 TNVEGYTFTVT
-262 FKNEFIAKQPR
+262 FDNEFIAKQPR
-273 NTKIVVKYTA
+273 NTIIVVKYTA
-283 TLNENATIEGNGNTN
+283 TLNENATIEGTGNTN
-298 ETHLEYD
+298 ETKLTYD

-316 YTYKF
+316 YTYQF

-338 KLYYKDN
+338 KLYKDN
-345 KDNKDK
+345 K

-365 RVAVAGETGVTIK
+365 RVAVEGETGVTIK

>member
-50 LDLETYDAQKN
+50 LDLETYDAQNN

-71 EAFINDANKGGKYLE
+71 QAFINDASKGGKYLE
-86 AKHENGNTYYVWKEN
+86 AKNENGNTYYVWKEN
-101 ADKVKFTEEAIAY
+101 ADQVEFTEEAIAY
-114 AKAKPIETEASKK
+114 ANANSTETEASKK

-162 AINEKNTIKPE
+162 EINEKNTIKPE

-203 ITTGAGFKDYVLYDN
+203 ITTGAGFKDYVLYDK

-224 LNPDSIK
+224 LNPGSIK
-231 AYVIV
+231 AYVID
-236 NNNEVAIDEQYYTVK
+236 NNDEVAIDEQYYTVN
-251 TNVDGYTFTVT
+251 TNVEGYAFTVT
-262 FKNEFIAKQPR
+262 FDNEFIAKQPR

-283 TLNENATIEGNGNTN
+283 TLNENATIEGTGNIN
-298 ETHLEYD
+298 ETNLKYGND
-305 NGTTETKTTTT
+305 TTETKTTTT

-321 NLKKTDADENEI
+321 NLKKTDADEKEI

-338 KLYYKDN
+338 KLYKDN
-345 KDNKDK
+345 K

-365 RVAVAGETGVTIK
+365 RVAVGNEAGVTIK

-409 VKVEV
+409 QEVEV

>member
-1 MKKIKKT
+1 MKKIKKI

-50 LDLETYDAQKN
+50 LDLETYDAQNN
-61 HYIYRANSKW
+61 HYIYRANTKW
-71 EAFINDANKGGKYLE
+71 QSFINDASKGGKYLE

-101 ADKVKFTEEAIAY
+101 ADQVKFTEEAIAY
-114 AKAKPIETEASKK
+114 AKANPIGAEAFKT
-127 ATSTTVQFTE
+127 ATSTTVKFTE

-162 AINEKNTIKPE
+162 VINEKNTQIPD

-181 STGVYGKENDATI
+181 TGSYGKENDTTI

-203 ITTGAGFKDYVLYDN
+203 ITTGAGYTGYILYDK
-218 MSTGLT
+218 MSNGLT
-224 LNPDSIK
+224 LNANSIK
-231 AYVIV
+231 AYI
-236 NNNEVAIDEQYYTVK
+236 NEVAIEGSNYTVNI
-251 TNVDGYTFTVT
+251 NVEGYTFTVT
-262 FKNEFIAKQPR
+262 FTDEFIAKQPI

-283 TLNENATIEGNGNTN
+283 TLNENAIIEGDGNIN
-298 ETHLEYD
+298 ETNLKYGND
-305 NGTTETKTTTT
+305 TTATKRTTT
-316 YTYKF
+316 YTYAF
-321 NLKKTDADENEI
+321 NLKKTDKDENEL

-338 KLYYKDN
+338 KLY
-345 KDNKDK
+345 DK
-351 EILVVLENEADSIY
+351 NNNEIKVVLKEGTTY
-365 RVAVAGETGVTIK
+365 RVAVEGETGVTIK
-378 VGHATIKGLDAGTYY
+378 AGHAEIEGLDAGTYY

>member
-1 MKKIKKT
+1 
-8 LSLLL
+8 
-13 LLVLSLAQVGNVK
+13 
-26 ADGTKGTITIN
+26 
-37 NAIVNETYSIYRI
+37 
-50 LDLETYDAQKN
+50 
-61 HYIYRANSKW
+61 
-71 EAFINDANKGGKYLE
+71 
-86 AKHENGNTYYVWKEN
+86 
-101 ADKVKFTEEAIAY
+101 
-114 AKAKPIETEASKK
+114 
-127 ATSTTVQFTE
+127 
-137 LDLGYYLVSS
+137 
-147 SVGSLLHLT
+147 
-156 TTNPNG
+156 
-162 AINEKNTIKPE
+162 
-173 VDKEVKEN
+173 
-181 STGVYGKENDATI
+181 
-194 GDTVEFKST
+194 
-203 ITTGAGFKDYVLYDN
+203 

-224 LNPDSIK
+224 LNPGSIK

-236 NNNEVAIDEQYYTVK
+236 NNDEVAIAEQYYTVN
-251 TNVDGYTFTVT
+251 TNVDGYTFTIT
-262 FKNEFIAKQPR
+262 FDNEFIAKQPR

-283 TLNENATIEGNGNTN
+283 TLNENATIEGTGNIN
-298 ETHLEYD
+298 ETNLKYGND
-305 NGTTETKTTTT
+305 TTETKTTTT

-321 NLKKTDADENEI
+321 NLKKTDANENEI

-338 KLYYKDN
+338 KLYD
-345 KDNKDK
+345 KDK

-378 VGHATIKGLDAGTYY
+378 VGHATIKGLDVGTYY

-409 VKVEV
+409 QKVEV

>member
-1 MKKIKKT
+1 MKKIKKI

-50 LDLETYDAQKN
+50 LDLETYDAQNN

-71 EAFINDANKGGKYLE
+71 QAFINDANKGGKYLE
-86 AKHENGNTYYVWKEN
+86 AKNENGNTYYVWKEN

-156 TTNPNG
+156 TTNPDG
-162 AINEKNTIKPE
+162 KINEKNTIKPE

-236 NNNEVAIDEQYYTVK
+236 NNNEVAINKDYYNVN
-251 TNVDGYTFTVT
+251 TNVEGYTFTVT

-283 TLNENATIEGNGNTN
+283 TLNENATIEGTGNTN
-298 ETHLEYD
+298 ETNLKYG

-321 NLKKTDADENEI
+321 NLKKTDADEKEI

-338 KLYYKDN
+338 KLYKDN
-345 KDNKDK
+345 K
-351 EILVVLENEADSIY
+351 EILVVLENEANSIY
-365 RVAVAGETGVTIK
+365 RVAVGNEAGVTIK

-409 VKVEV
+409 QKVEV

>member
-50 LDLETYDAQKN
+50 LDLETYDAQNN

-71 EAFINDANKGGKYLE
+71 QAFINDANKGGKYLE

-101 ADKVKFTEEAIAY
+101 ADQVKFTEEAIAY
-114 AKAKPIETEASKK
+114 AKANPIDAEAFKK
-127 ATSTTVQFTE
+127 ATSTTVKFTE

-162 AINEKNTIKPE
+162 EINEKNTIKPD

-203 ITTGAGFKDYVLYDN
+203 ITTGAGFKDYILYDK

-224 LNPDSIK
+224 LNANSIK

-236 NNNEVAIDEQYYTVK
+236 NSAEVAIDEQYYTV
-251 TNVDGYTFTVT
+251 NPDVEGYTFTVT
-262 FKNEFIAKQPR
+262 FDNEFIAKQPR

-283 TLNENATIEGNGNTN
+283 TLNEKATIEGTGNIN
-298 ETHLEYD
+298 ETNLKYGND
-305 NGTTETKTTTT
+305 TTETKTTTT

-338 KLYYKDN
+338 KLYKDN
-345 KDNKDK
+345 K
-351 EILVVLENEADSIY
+351 EILVVLENEANSIY
-365 RVAVAGETGVTIK
+365 RVAVEGETGVTIK

>member
-50 LDLETYDAQKN
+50 LDLETYDAQNN
-61 HYIYRANSKW
+61 HYIYRANTKW
-71 EAFINDANKGGKYLE
+71 QAFINDASKGGKYLE
-86 AKHENGNTYYVWKEN
+86 AKNENGNTYYVWKEN
-101 ADKVKFTEEAIAY
+101 ADQVKFTEEAIAY
-114 AKAKPIETEASKK
+114 AKANSIEAEAFKT
-127 ATSTTVQFTE
+127 ATSTTVKFTE

-162 AINEKNTIKPE
+162 EINEKNTIKPE

-203 ITTGAGFKDYVLYDN
+203 ITTGAGFKDYVLYDK

-224 LNPDSIK
+224 LNPGSIK

-236 NNNEVAIDEQYYTVK
+236 NNDEVAIDKDYYNVN
-251 TNVDGYTFTVT
+251 TNVEGYTFTIT
-262 FKNEFIAKQPR
+262 FDNEFIAKQPR

-283 TLNENATIEGNGNTN
+283 TLNENATIEGTGNTN
-298 ETHLEYD
+298 ETNLKYD

-321 NLKKTDADENEI
+321 NLKKTDADEKEI

-338 KLYYKDN
+338 KLYKDN
-345 KDNKDK
+345 K

-365 RVAVAGETGVTIK
+365 RVAVGNEAGVTIK

-409 VKVEV
+409 QKVEV